1 MVSRTTSLAVCLLA
15 GGILFPASPPAMA
28 AGVGYFEGKASGV
41 PVRVVQIDLRD
52 QRVRVGV
59 ALPERG
65 MGYSESFHRFV
76 QRTRPVAA
84 ITGTYFDFR
93 TARPLGDLV
102 INGRYIHHGS
112 IGHALTITKD
122 NQVRIGRRSGGR
134 KYKNCETVLASGPR
148 LVTQGKPSVYPRRE
162 GFKDQGLFRRTH
174 RAAAGVTR
182 SGKLLLVNAAT
193 PVTMWE
199 LARAMVK
206 LGAVEAINLDGGT
219 STALYYGGKFRA
231 RPGRKLTNVLVVYD
245 NPGTYRRA
253 SSTFYPGLT
262 FREPSPVL
270 VAAAPR

>member
-1 MVSRTTSLAVCLLA
+1 MVSRATGPAAILLA
-15 GGILFPASPPAMA
+15 SGLLAFTAPAANA
-28 AGVGYFEGKASGV
+28 AGVGYFEGRANGV
-41 PVRVVQIDLRD
+41 PVRVVQVDPRD
-52 QRVRVGV
+52 QRVRVGI

-65 MGYSESFHRFV
+65 MGTSESFHRFV

-84 ITGTYFDFR
+84 ITGTYFDFC

-112 IGHALTITKD
+112 IGYALTVTKD
-122 NQVRIGRRSGGR
+122 NRIRIVRRSGGR
-134 KYKNCETVLASGPR
+134 KYKNAETVLASGPR
-148 LVTQGKPSVYPRRE
+148 LVAAGKPSVYPRRE

-193 PVTMWE
+193 PVSMWE

-206 LGAVEAINLDGGT
+206 LGAVEAINLDGGS

-231 RPGRKLTNVLVVYD
+231 RPARKLTNVLVVYD
-245 NPGTYRRA
+245 NPTSYRRA
-253 SSTFYPGLT
+253 SSAFYPGLA
-262 FREPSPVL
+262 FREPSGVL
-270 VAAAPR
+270 VTASTR